1 MAKNNKGKVIQMLSP
16 ENYIRKKA
24 RTLPIFECL
33 VKSNWEEAKMATV
46 LVARNHVNGNITVCS
61 YLVDLMCLGVKDSM
75 FLFNVPI
82 HKYEEFKEKVNG
94 GMEMTEVDYT
104 LAHNI
109 VYAGIEFAE
118 EYGFKP
124 HKDYESVTKFMLE
137 EDTEDI
143 DLIEIECGIDGQPV
157 YMRGPFEDD
166 AKARRIIAQLEKTA
180 GPGNYT
186 YIDKPDEWEEDDDEF
201 EDEEEDEDEDEF
213 GEMTFEEKRK
223 LFLTQAKKI
232 NDQNK
237 VESKSFINLTNSLVD
252 DLIDVDKHNQ
262 FYDEFTEELS
272 IEIEEDEIPDQL
284 LGIVPGDQRI
294 SKELKVQFIHIYHL
308 ISENPKLAN
317 EEMKL
322 FRKATNEIPGIYFLE
337 LLLLQ
342 QEESPKY
349 AKRLKEYALE
359 YPDYPLIQIFWAI
372 EQVTSLNNLQKL
384 PGYPFKL
391 KTFFPDRETIHPI
404 ERFYTMMLYA
414 FVTGIEMD
422 INKIEAFSSVL
433 YEFDLSEIDKS
444 ILLTAISMFKI
455 SYLSTH
461 L

>member
-24 RTLPIFECL
+24 RTLPILECL
-33 VKSNWEEAKMATV
+33 VKSDWEEAKMATV
-46 LVARNHVNGNITVCS
+46 LVARNHVNGNITVCT

-75 FLFNVPI
+75 FLFNVPV

-94 GMEMTEVDYT
+94 GMEMTEVDYS

-143 DLIEIECGIDGQPV
+143 ELIEIECGIDGQPV

-166 AKARRIIAQLEKTA
+166 AKARRIIAQLDKTV
-180 GPGNYT
+180 GRGNYT
-186 YIDKPDEWEEDDDEF
+186 YIDKLDEWDDEDEEF
-201 EDEEEDEDEDEF
+201 EDDIEDEDEF
-213 GEMTFEEKRK
+213 DGMSFEEKRV
-223 LFLTQAKKI
+223 LFLTMAKKI
-232 NDQNK
+232 NDQDEK
-237 VESKSFINLTNSLVD
+237 EAKRFIKLTNSLVD
-252 DLIDVDKHNQ
+252 DLIVVDKHNQ
-262 FYDEFTEELS
+262 YYDEFTEELS

-284 LGIVPGDQRI
+284 LGIVPGDQPI
-294 SKELKVQFIHIYHL
+294 SKELKVQFIRIYHL

-317 EEMKL
+317 EEIKV

-337 LLLLQ
+337 LLILQ

-349 AKRLKEYALE
+349 AKRLKEYALK
-359 YPDYPLIQIFWAI
+359 YPNYPLMQIFWAI
-372 EQVTSLNNLQKL
+372 EQVTSQKNSQKL
-384 PGYPFKL
+384 LP
-391 KTFFPDRETIHPI
+391 R
-404 ERFYTMMLYA
+404 R
-414 FVTGIEMD
+414 
-422 INKIEAFSSVL
+422 
-433 YEFDLSEIDKS
+433 
-444 ILLTAISMFKI
+444 
-455 SYLSTH
+455 
-461 L
+461 